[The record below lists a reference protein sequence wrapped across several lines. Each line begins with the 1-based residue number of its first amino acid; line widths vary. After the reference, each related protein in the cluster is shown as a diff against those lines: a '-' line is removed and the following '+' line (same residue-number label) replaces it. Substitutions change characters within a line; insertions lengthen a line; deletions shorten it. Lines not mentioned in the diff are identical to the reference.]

1 MSKSAASLNAQGV
14 PDNGV
19 LSSGKRTSG
28 AGSLNRREFFE
39 TIVLQTRAALPPE
52 LATFRHRAHSWLMKI
67 DFGNERVHFEVW
79 PDSLRGHVEI
89 GLHFED
95 GPAST
100 AAYLAYFDAR
110 IVEIKHLLGQQ
121 VELERWTLSWG
132 HLFETM
138 PLERLDHR
146 FARRISDRL
155 GAQIALLQPM
165 VAEAAIPPERHE
177 PRAASGG
184 RWARRSKR

>member
-14 PDNGV
+14 PDSV
-19 LSSGKRTSG
+19 TLSRGKRSTG
-28 AGSLNRREFFE
+28 AASLNRREFFE
-39 TIVLQTRAALPPE
+39 TVVVQVRAALPAE
-52 LATFRHRAHSWLMKI
+52 LATFRHRAQSWLLKI
-67 DFGNERVHFEVW
+67 DFGHERIHFEVW

-95 GPAST
+95 GPVST

-110 IVEIKHLLGQQ
+110 IVEIKHQLGQH

-138 PLERLDHR
+138 PLERLDQR
-146 FARRISDRL
+146 FARSVSERL
-155 GAQIALLQPM
+155 AAQIALLQPM

-184 RWARRSKR
+184 RWSRRTKR